1 MFSHVFTCVHLFP
14 LVSTCFH
21 LFPLVS
27 TCVHFGSLVFFT
39 CCLHL
44 FSFTCC
50 LHLVC
55 FTCFSQQI
63 FDGPRTLEN
72 EKPTRT
78 ATHRRPNSLGG
89 LLLLCPCVSVIRGQY
104 CCPFCHDCPIFCL
117 FWLGFCNATVCY
129 PPMSGKSHYLKD
141 RETHHFQRFPSK
153 SKSK

>member
-1 MFSHVFTCVHLFP
+1 MFSHVFTCFHLCSLVSTCVHLCP

-27 TCVHFGSLVFFT
+27 TCVYLCLLVFTCVHLLSSLVVFT
-39 CCLHL
+39 SCLHL
-44 FSFTCC
+44 LSSLVVFTCC

-78 ATHRRPNSLGG
+78 ATHRRPNGVGG

-104 CCPFCHDCPIFCL
+104 FLCKSVLRLIEWCSL
-117 FWLGFCNATVCY
+117 FRNTLNIQ
-129 PPMSGKSHYLKD
+129 K
-141 RETHHFQRFPSK
+141 
-153 SKSK
+153 

>member
-1 MFSHVFTCVHLFP
+1 MFNIFHQYCCPFHGRYNRLIHMFSHVFTCFHMFSHVFTCVHLFP
-14 LVSTCFH
+14 LVSTCVYLRSLRFTCFLH
-21 LFPLVS
+21 LLS
-27 TCVHFGSLVFFT
+27 SLVVFT

-117 FWLGFCNATVCY
+117 F
-129 PPMSGKSHYLKD
+129 
-141 RETHHFQRFPSK
+141 
-153 SKSK
+153 

>member
-1 MFSHVFTCVHLFP
+1 MFSLVFTCVHLCP

-21 LFPLVS
+21 LFPLVF
-27 TCVHFGSLVFFT
+27 TCVHFGSLVV
-39 CCLHL
+39 
-44 FSFTCC
+44 FTCC

-78 ATHRRPNSLGG
+78 ATHRRPNGVGG

-104 CCPFCHDCPIFCL
+104 FLCKSVLRLIEWCSLFRKPSTYNITKVVPCLPDGRRRNVCPIDGTGANDARVEGGL
-117 FWLGFCNATVCY
+117 
-129 PPMSGKSHYLKD
+129 
-141 RETHHFQRFPSK
+141 
-153 SKSK
+153 